1 MTKPTVEVLPMDI
14 SAYRC
19 GNIGVDY
26 VHRFESR
33 RPGPTVLLTALTHGN
48 EICGAHA
55 LKLLLERQIR
65 PRQGSLVLAFVNVAA
80 YERFDAEHPS
90 ASRYVDEDF
99 NRLWDPEVLD
109 GTRDS
114 AELRRARALR
124 PLVAEADFLLDIHSM
139 QSLSPALTLC
149 GTAVKGKRL
158 ALAVGVPPFVV
169 ADAGH
174 KAGARM
180 RDYGAF
186 ADPDSGKTALLVE
199 CGQHWLRPTVEIAIE
214 TTFRFLLA
222 TGVIGR
228 DDAAGLAE
236 GTPPAQRVI
245 DVSGP
250 VTIQHSEFR
259 FVAEYQG
266 MEVIPAAGT
275 VIGYDGDQPVCTPY
289 DECVLIMPSRR
300 LQKGQTAVRF
310 GRLAG

>member
-1 MTKPTVEVLPMDI
+1 VTKPTVEVLPMDI